1 MKEMLRKICGG
12 GGRVLLLLLL
22 GSILH
27 PAGAAGAEKKG
38 TETLAAVID
47 GVESHYRSLKDF
59 QAEFVQ
65 VARILSYPEDQRSG
79 GRVYLKRKRKMRW
92 DYSTPSKDQYFI
104 DGEEVIQYSPEIRQA
119 RKVKLSGKGGVRSP
133 LVFFEGLTSAEK
145 DYAISFNVDPAFDR
159 STRYV
164 LQLTPRAPKAVGL
177 HRILLF
183 VDKKD
188 FHVGRIDQYD
198 LYGNVTELHFRKVKI
213 NQGLTDSFFRFKAP
227 EGVAVIEQP

>member
-1 MKEMLRKICGG
+1 MKGMLRKICGG
-12 GGRVLLLLLL
+12 GGRLLLLLLL

-47 GVESHYRSLKDF
+47 GVEAHYQSLKDF
-59 QAEFVQ
+59 QADFVQ
-65 VARILSYPEDQRSG
+65 VARILSYPEDQRSE
-79 GRVYLKRKRKMRW
+79 GRVYLKRKRMMRW
-92 DYSTPSKDQYFI
+92 DYSKPSKDQYYI
-104 DGEEVIQYSPEIRQA
+104 NGDEVIQYSPEIRQA

-133 LVFFEGLTSAEK
+133 LVFFEGLKSAEK
-145 DYAISFNVDPAFDR
+145 DYVISFNSDSVFDR

-164 LQLTPRAPKAVGL
+164 LQLAPRDSKAVAL
-177 HRILLF
+177 RRILLF
-183 VDKKD
+183 VDKQD

-198 LYGNVTELHFRKVKI
+198 LYGNVTELHFRNVKI

-227 EGVAVIEQP
+227 AGVTVIEQ